1 MKSIN
6 DLIWDP
12 SASSDCGAVA
22 RIGEGC
28 HDDGI
33 MASCGGSGWGR
44 CPVCHTEL
52 PKNTCSC
59 CNNYWPI
66 CPNGCF

>member
-12 SASSDCGAVA
+12 SASSDCGSVA

-33 MASCGGSGWGR
+33 MASCGWPRCSACGSDMNWF
-44 CPVCHTEL
+44 PVEGMW
-52 PKNTCSC
+52 PGNGFWF
-59 CNNYWPI
+59 CNCNL
-66 CPNGCF
+66 